1 MSKQAPDQPCGTPS
15 EVTSVC
21 DGTRCWLHVSTAAA
35 HNCCFLCV
43 KPCPHP
49 NSSAILTNPFLC
61 FTTTV
66 LTPGA
71 DARDSAAPPITITTA
86 LPFPFLER
94 RWARL
99 DLLTGQRPDWTKFR
113 YGVFKRQS
121 HKPKNGEMAV
131 KSPRFTYHRPL
142 CTPEGLVSW
151 KVLPGPPGWVSHQ
164 ETPEW
169 SHSFL
174 FRR

>member
-21 DGTRCWLHVSTAAA
+21 DGACCWPHASTAAS
-35 HNCCFLCV
+35 HNCCV
-43 KPCPHP
+43 KPCSHP
-49 NSSAILTNPFLC
+49 NSRAILTNPFLC

-66 LTPGA
+66 LTPGE

-113 YGVFKRQS
+113 CGVFKRQS
-121 HKPKNGEMAV
+121 QKPKHGKMA
-131 KSPRFTYHRPL
+131 KSPRLTYHHSLR
-142 CTPEGLVSW
+142 TPERLVVW
-151 KVLPGPPGWVSHQ
+151 KVLPGPPGWASHQ
-164 ETPEW
+164 ETHEW
-169 SHSFL
+169 SHRCLS
-174 FRR
+174 RR